1 MIRPARAARHGSIFV
16 TAMWVIIIVGALL
29 VVFARSMRVELIAS
43 GNRLS
48 QVKADAVELGAEQ
61 YVLSLVDDTD
71 GEAEYVLD
79 QTGEAIPVGDGYFWL
94 LRPASNEQT
103 YEFGITD
110 EAGKVNLTTAAEPQL
125 LMLPGMTQEAADSIL
140 AWQDATGKVTGIGA
154 GTNYYNTL
162 PEPYKAK
169 ASQLETVEET
179 LLVKGVT
186 PDLLFGVDR
195 NRNGVIDPSESSHSS
210 GMANAYGVISNRGIF
225 PYVTVYTMEANTDS
239 LGQARVNVNTPPG
252 ATVVTTNG
260 KGATP
265 QAAPNRGG
273 GPPDNPALRNALTQA
288 GLPAA
293 RVNAVVSRAA
303 TSGPFAN
310 VFDFAKKVE
319 LAPQELRQV
328 ADRLT
333 WTDQKMLTGL
343 INVNTAPREVLL
355 TLPGLQESDADALI
369 AQRQRSD
376 LTSIG
381 WVAEAL
387 TTDKAA
393 LIGATITNRS
403 YWYSADIVAV
413 SGDGRGFKRVRIVV
427 DARNTP
433 AKIVYR
439 KDLTSLGWPLP
450 VEVRSALRSG
460 QSPPRVG
467 QAGGRQGFGV
477 R

>member
-1 MIRPARAARHGSIFV
+1 MTPTAPASRRGSIFI
-16 TAMWVIIIVGALL
+16 TAMWVIVIVGALL

-48 QVKADAVELGAEQ
+48 QAKADAIELGAEQ

-71 GEAEYVLD
+71 GQAEYILD

-110 EAGKVNLTTAAEPQL
+110 EAGKVNLSTAVEPQL
-125 LMLPGMTQEAADSIL
+125 MMLPGMTQEAADSIL
-140 AWQDATGKVTGIGA
+140 AWQDPTGKVTGVGA

-195 NRNGVIDPSESSHSS
+195 NRNGVIDPSESGKTSS
-210 GMANAYGVISNRGIF
+210 MANAYGIISNRGIF
-225 PYVTVYTMEANTDS
+225 PFVTVYTMEANTDS
-239 LGQARVNVNTPPG
+239 LGQARVNVNSSAQAVA
-252 ATVVTTNG
+252 ATG
-260 KGATP
+260 GRAATP
-265 QAAPNRGG
+265 QAGRGG

-303 TSGPFAN
+303 TAGPFAN
-310 VFDFAKKVE
+310 LFDFAKKVE
-319 LAPQELRQV
+319 LSPQELRQV

-355 TLPGLQESDADALI
+355 TLPGLQEADADALI
-369 AQRQRSD
+369 AQRQRTD
-376 LTSIG
+376 TTSIA

-403 YWYSADIVAV
+403 YWYSADIVAA

-433 AKIVYR
+433 AKIVFR
-439 KDLTSLGWPLP
+439 KDLTSFGWPLP
-450 VEVRSALRSG
+450 VEVRTALRTG
-460 QSPPRVG
+460 QSPPKVG